1 MIQSAQKIKAKDLG
15 NMTTIEKLLAD
26 RPAFHRLET
35 EIDRSFQPNESCLA
49 PQVAEQFAS
58 DGITCYAI
66 APEVLRFLADSV
78 SATSKTLETGA
89 GLSTL
94 IFALRTSKHVAVTP
108 SKSEITSIRDYAA
121 DKGISLDSVS
131 FICEA
136 SEEYLPGC
144 RLGDLDLILLDG
156 KHAFPWPM
164 VDWFYT
170 ADRLKQGGLMIID
183 DAQMRSVGV
192 LRDFMAADPAW
203 NLVRDFAGKTIVFQ
217 KLRAYVHDVAWHMQ
231 PWNVTSG
238 PRSTGSPRQL
248 VSGVYRKARRVLL
261 GH

>member
-1 MIQSAQKIKAKDLG
+1 
-15 NMTTIEKLLAD
+15 MTTIQKLLAD
-26 RPAFHRLET
+26 RPAFHRVET
-35 EIDRSFQPNESCLA
+35 EIDRSFQPNESCLTA
-49 PQVAEQFAS
+49 QIAEQFAS
-58 DGITCYAI
+58 GGNTCYAI

-78 SATSKTLETGA
+78 STTSKTLETGA

-94 IFALRTSKHVAVTP
+94 IFALRTSLHVAITP
-108 SKSEITSIRDYAA
+108 SKSEITSIRAYAA

-131 FICEA
+131 FICEV
-136 SEEYLPGC
+136 SEEYLPRC
-144 RLGDLDLILLDG
+144 QLADLDLVLLDG

-203 NLVRDFAGKTIVFQ
+203 KLVRDFAGKTVVFQ
-217 KLRAYVHDVAWHMQ
+217 KSRAYVHDVAWHMQ
-231 PWNVTSG
+231 PWNVASG
-238 PRSTGSPRQL
+238 SRPTEAPRKLASR
-248 VSGVYRKARRVLL
+248 VYRKARRVLL

>member
-1 MIQSAQKIKAKDLG
+1 
-15 NMTTIEKLLAD
+15 MTTIEKLLAD
-26 RPAFHRLET
+26 RPAFHRVET
-35 EIDRSFQPNESCLA
+35 EIDRSFQANESRLA
-49 PQVAEQFAS
+49 PKIAKQFAS
-58 DGITCYAI
+58 GGITCYAI

-78 SATSKTLETGA
+78 STTSKTLETGA

-94 IFALRTSKHVAVTP
+94 IFALRTSLHVAITP

-136 SEEYLPGC
+136 SEQYLPRC
-144 RLGDLDLILLDG
+144 RLADLDLILLDG

-164 VDWFYT
+164 LDWFYT

-192 LRDFMAADPAW
+192 LRDFMAADPGW
-203 NLVRDFAGKTIVFQ
+203 NLVGDFAGKTVVFQ

-231 PWNVTSG
+231 PWNVASG
-238 PRSTGSPRQL
+238 SRPTEAPRKL
-248 VSGVYRKARRVLL
+248 VNRVYRKARRVLL